1 MSEEYEPILRRIREL
16 EERIAT
22 RQETIE
28 YFEEILRVRREE
40 TGLSH
45 IELFHID
52 PAYRRTV
59 YAIRALRGW
68 QTRDRK
74 EIEKLKKLI
83 PPIKAL
89 KLTIT
94 FSIETGRGHEP
105 FYAEVTCQTIIP
117 IDTSREQQTEIVN
130 RIINAVIKLFWILFD
145 TWKDVTKDK
154 RDLWGAKA
162 YDTILRRGIY
172 FQKHAKTIY
181 EEAMDNFLKAL
192 IKLGC
197 LSRDPEEYVTTQ
209 AIIKIGLEV
218 HPASPEDEPK
228 YPTVNVLIEKG
239 RSEETK
245 GEWIIKKQ
253 LIIAPKTDVNIMEIL
268 EMRTE

>member
-16 EERIAT
+16 EERIAA

-52 PAYRRTV
+52 PAYRGTV

-68 QTRDRK
+68 QTRDRE

-105 FYAEVTCQTIIP
+105 FYAEVTCQTIISA
-117 IDTSREQQTEIVN
+117 DTPREQETEIVD
-130 RIINAVIKLFWILFD
+130 RIVNAVIKLFWVLFD
-145 TWKDVTKDK
+145 IQKALYDLEHLKGTSEYDYMVK
-154 RDLWGAKA
+154 RKMQ
-162 YDTILRRGIY
+162 
-172 FQKHAKTIY
+172 FQKYFKKIY
-181 EEAMDNFLKAL
+181 EEAIDNLLKM
-192 IKLGC
+192 IKNKGGLK
-197 LSRDPEEYVTTQ
+197 RDPEEYVTTQ

-245 GEWIIKKQ
+245 GEWIIEKQ
-253 LIIAPKTDVNIMEIL
+253 LIIAPKTDINIMEIL